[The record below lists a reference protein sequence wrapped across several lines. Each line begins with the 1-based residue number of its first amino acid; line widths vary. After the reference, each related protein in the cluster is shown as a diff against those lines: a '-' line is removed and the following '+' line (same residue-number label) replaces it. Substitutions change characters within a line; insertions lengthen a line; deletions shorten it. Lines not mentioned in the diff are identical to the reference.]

1 MWNCINAQSAS
12 AAALAVLIALSC
24 STSGGTIAQEKEPK
38 VNKSDDAV
46 VTLPS
51 AHSPRETVD
60 RFKALLA
67 KKGIRLFA
75 QIDHAAEAKQ
85 AGMTLRP
92 TQVLIFGS
100 PKAGTPLM
108 QSKQSIGLD
117 LPLRALVWE
126 DEQGKVWLTYSR
138 VANLAQRHQIADRD
152 DVVKALDSGL
162 SALARET
169 TAP

>member
-1 MWNCINAQSAS
+1 MWNCIDAHSAS

-38 VNKSDDAV
+38 VNKSDDAL

-51 AHSPRETVD
+51 VHTHGETVE
-60 RFKALLA
+60 RFKTLLA

-75 QIDHAAEAKQ
+75 QIDHAAEARQ
-85 AGMTLRP
+85 TGMTLRP
-92 TQVLIFGS
+92 TQVLIFGN

-138 VANLAQRHQIADRD
+138 VGNLAQRHQIADRD
-152 DVVKALDSGL
+152 DVVKALDAGL
-162 SALARET
+162 SALAREA